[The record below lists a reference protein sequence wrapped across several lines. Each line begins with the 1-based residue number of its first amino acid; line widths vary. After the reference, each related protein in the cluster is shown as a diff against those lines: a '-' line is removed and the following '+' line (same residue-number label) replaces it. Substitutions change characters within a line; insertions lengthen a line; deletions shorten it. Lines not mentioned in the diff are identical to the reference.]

1 MATNRHLLDYL
12 PPFMREFAE
21 MKRIMDAEQTEV
33 DDLWKSCDKA
43 LDEQFVATASEYGI
57 SRYERILGIVP
68 KATSTLDERRFT
80 ISTRMTEDTP
90 YTMTSLKQ
98 KLENLCGKDG
108 YSVELDANNYILKVR
123 IALTAR
129 NNYDDV
135 CAMLQKIVPANMV
148 IDASLM
154 YNQNKKF
161 VSYTHEQLKA
171 YTHNQL
177 RNEVDFDVE

>member
-43 LDEQFVATASEYGI
+43 LDEQFVTTASEYGI

-90 YTMTSLKQ
+90 YTMTSLKR

-171 YTHNQL
+171 FTHYQL
-177 RNEVDFDVE
+177 RNEVEFDVE